1 MDDEQLHRL
10 DHHCRIEL
18 GTRCTTVDHE
28 LRAIIASELE
38 SRPQQSI
45 RHLNRAIALQ
55 PPLTSSGG
63 HQTLANETWLSSFY
77 LIEDCATLLRSKLLL
92 SSVSA
97 LGRMVWSVR
106 G

>member
-10 DHHCRIEL
+10 DHHYRIEL
-18 GTRCTTVDHE
+18 GTRCTTVGHE
-28 LRAIIASELE
+28 LHAIITSELE
-38 SRPQQSI
+38 SWTSAE
-45 RHLNRAIALQ
+45 HSALNRAIALP